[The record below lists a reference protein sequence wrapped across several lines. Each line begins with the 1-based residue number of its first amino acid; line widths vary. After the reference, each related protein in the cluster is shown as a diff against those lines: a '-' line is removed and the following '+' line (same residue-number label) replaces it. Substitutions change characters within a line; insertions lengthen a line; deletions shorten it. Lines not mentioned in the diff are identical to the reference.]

1 MELHLLPTVQRM
13 EQIIGQA
20 LVRLISG
27 PTYKEIL
34 RIIGGS
40 EPSEEDYLYEVLVLL
55 ACK

>member
-27 PTYKEIL
+27 PMYK
-34 RIIGGS
+34 
-40 EPSEEDYLYEVLVLL
+40 EEDYLYEVLVLL